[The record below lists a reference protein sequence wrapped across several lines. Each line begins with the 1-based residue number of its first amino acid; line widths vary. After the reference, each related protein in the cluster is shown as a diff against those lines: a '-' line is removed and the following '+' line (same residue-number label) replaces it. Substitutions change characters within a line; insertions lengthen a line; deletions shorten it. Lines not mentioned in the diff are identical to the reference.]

1 MKKVDARNSGDSKKR
16 SDKGRSSSSRQLSVV
31 KDKGAELK
39 AADKDSSKKAL
50 PSGKKQDADIAPSDE
65 VDYSLLGVTS
75 KKRQMQ
81 KTKKAQQK
89 TREFNS
95 RFNKVTGKPRTP
107 LAVLIITPIACLA
120 LLSTFYLGYL
130 IKTGYFRETIVASM
144 ADGTTANL
152 FVEDA
157 LAYITT
163 DKFFPGTKIDGIDVG
178 GMTKEQA
185 KEAVVAAQPKSPDR
199 VAISL
204 SLDGK
209 EYDLDFSNVTFEYNT
224 DDVINEAYALYRLKG
239 GEDNATL
246 TEYFN
251 GVQALKVDPKEY
263 QTAYTVKHEGVEE
276 TVKELL
282 EKFHLEPVNAEIK
295 TFDADSRAYTIIPE
309 KKGYNI
315 NIPATT
321 EKVKQM
327 LDSRNY
333 VGSVLVEAE
342 IISPE
347 ITAASIN
354 ETFGLIS
361 SCNTKTTKNSNRNNN
376 IKKACSYINGTIVKP
391 GKEFSF
397 NKTVGQRTAK
407 RGFKEAIV
415 IAGGQYEQGLG
426 GGICQV
432 SSTLYNAVIKAGLT
446 ATERHPHAFP
456 SSYLP
461 IGQDATVD
469 WPHLDFKFKNTSD
482 SEIVVVAWWSKK
494 DRICHIEIY
503 GKKLADG
510 QKVKFESKITS
521 KGKKPSTVE
530 YYEDPNMKAGETET
544 VRTAHYACTA
554 VSYQVWYDKNGKEL
568 KRKKIATS
576 HFKAYTKRVAV
587 GTLLDNGKHAKL
599 DTKTGK
605 LSGMPTSTPK
615 PTKKKKATNPP
626 KPKVA
631 ETKAQT

>member
-1 MKKVDARNSGDSKKR
+1 MKKVDARNSGASGKR
-16 SDKGRSSSSRQLSVV
+16 SDKGVSSSNRQLSVRKDTGAKLPSAAKTV
-31 KDKGAELK
+31 K
-39 AADKDSSKKAL
+39 SSSAKAL
-50 PSGKKQDADIAPSDE
+50 PAAKKADADMVPSNE
-65 VDYSLLGVTS
+65 FDYSLLGVTS
-75 KKRQMQ
+75 KKRQQQ
-81 KTKKAQQK
+81 KVKKAQQK
-89 TREFNS
+89 TREHNA
-95 RFNKVTGKPRTP
+95 RYDKRTGKARTP
-107 LAVLIITPIACLA
+107 VAILIVTPVAIAA
-120 LLSTFYLGYL
+120 LLATFYLGYL

-144 ADGTTANL
+144 ADGSTANL

-157 LAYITT
+157 LSYIST

-185 KEAVVAAQPKSPDR
+185 KAAVVAAQPKSPDR

-209 EYDLDFSNVTFEYNT
+209 EYDLDFSNVSFEYNT
-224 DDVINEAYALYRLKG
+224 DDVVNEAYSLYRLKG

-282 EKFHLEPVNAEIK
+282 EKFHLEPVNASIS
-295 TFDADSRAYTIIPE
+295 TFDVDSRAYTIIPE
-309 KKGYNI
+309 KKGYKI

-342 IISPE
+342 IIEPE
-347 ITAASIN
+347 ITEASIN
-354 ETFGLIS
+354 ATFGRIS
-361 SCNTKTTKNSNRNNN
+361 SCTTKTTKNSNRNNN
-376 IKKACSYINGTIVKP
+376 IKKACAYMNGTIVKP

-397 NKTVGQRTAK
+397 NKAVGQRTAA
-407 RGFKEAIV
+407 RGFKEAKV
-415 IAGGQYEQGLG
+415 IAGGQYEMGLG

-432 SSTLYNAVIKAGLT
+432 SSTLYNAVIMAGLT

-461 IGQDATVD
+461 LGQDATVD
-469 WPHLDFKFKNTSD
+469 WPHLDFKFKNTTD
-482 SEIVVVAWWSKK
+482 TEIIVVSWWSKS
-494 DRICHIEIY
+494 DRIVHVEIY
-503 GKKLADG
+503 GKKLPDG
-510 QKVKFESKITS
+510 QKIKFESKTTS
-521 KGKKPSTVE
+521 KGKTPSKVE
-530 YYEDPNMKAGETET
+530 YVEDPDKKAGEKET
-544 VRTAHYACTA
+544 VRTAHYACTV
-554 VSYQVWYDKNGKEL
+554 VSYQVWYDKNGKEI
-568 KRKKIATS
+568 KRKKISTS
-576 HFKAYTKRVAV
+576 NFRAYTKKVAV

-599 DTKTGK
+599 DTKTGE
-605 LSGMPTSTPK
+605 LSGLPTNTPK
-615 PTKKKKATNPP
+615 PTKKKATATPVPN
-626 KPKVA
+626 A
-631 ETKAQT
+631 

>member
-1 MKKVDARNSGDSKKR
+1 MKKVDARGSGAEKKR
-16 SDKGRSSSSRQLSVV
+16 SDKGQKNTENKLSVR
-31 KDKGAELK
+31 KESGAKLSLPEK
-39 AADKDSSKKAL
+39 AGKTQSKE
-50 PSGKKQDADIAPSDE
+50 IAPAKKSNE
-65 VDYSLLGVTS
+65 VDYSLLGVTD
-75 KKRQMQ
+75 KKRQQIKVKQAKQ
-81 KTKKAQQK
+81 KEAEENYKKRTGKKRIPLAYII
-89 TREFNS
+89 FAP
-95 RFNKVTGKPRTP
+95 FVLLAVIVTGYF
-107 LAVLIITPIACLA
+107 V
-120 LLSTFYLGYL
+120 YLVNS
-130 IKTGYFRETIVASM
+130 GYFRETIVASM
-144 ADGTTANL
+144 ADGSTANL

-157 LAYITT
+157 LSYLST
-163 DKFFPGTKIDGIDVG
+163 DKFFAGTKIDGIDVG

-185 KEAVVAAQPKSPDR
+185 KAAVVAAQPKSPER

-224 DDVINEAYALYRLKG
+224 DDVINEAYSLYRLQG
-239 GEDNATL
+239 DEDNSKL

-282 EKFHLEPVNAEIK
+282 SKFHLEPENASIS
-295 TFDADSRAYTIIPE
+295 TFDTDSRAFTIIPE

-347 ITAASIN
+347 ITEASIN
-354 ETFGLIS
+354 ATFGRIS
-361 SCNTKTTKNSNRNNN
+361 SCTSKTTRNANRNNN
-376 IKKACSYINGTIVKP
+376 IKKACAYMNGYILKP

-397 NKTVGQRTAK
+397 NKVVGQRTAA
-407 RGFKEAIV
+407 RGFKEATV

-446 ATERHPHAFP
+446 ASERHPHAFP
-456 SSYLP
+456 STYLP
-461 IGQDATVD
+461 LGQDATVD
-469 WPHLDFKFKNTSD
+469 YPHLDFKFKNTTD
-482 SEIVVVAWWSKK
+482 GEIIVVAWWSKS
-494 DRICHIEIY
+494 DRICHVELY
-503 GKKLADG
+503 GKKLPDG
-510 QKVKFESKITS
+510 QTIKFESKTTS
-521 KGKKPSTVE
+521 KGKTPSKVE
-530 YYEDPNMKAGETET
+530 YVEDPDMKVGDKE
-544 VRTAHYACTA
+544 VLRTAHNACTV
-554 VSYQVWYDKNGKEL
+554 VSYQVWYDKSGKEI

-576 HFKAYTKRVAV
+576 NFRAYTKKVAV
-587 GTLLDNGKHAKL
+587 GTLLPNGKHAKL
-599 DTKTGK
+599 NTSTGE
-605 LSGMPTSTPK
+605 LSGIPTATPK
-615 PTKKKKATNPP
+615 PTKAKATKAP
-626 KPKVA
+626 
-631 ETKAQT
+631 TKAPANNDG

>member
-1 MKKVDARNSGDSKKR
+1 MKKVDARSSGAAKKR
-16 SDKGRSSSSRQLSVV
+16 SDIGQKNTEKKLSVR
-31 KDKGAELK
+31 KDPDAKFVLPAK
-39 AADKDSSKKAL
+39 AAKTSSEVAPVKK
-50 PSGKKQDADIAPSDE
+50 SNE

-75 KKRQMQ
+75 KKRQQVKAKQAKQ
-81 KTKKAQQK
+81 KAAEERYKQ
-89 TREFNS
+89 R
-95 RFNKVTGKPRTP
+95 TGKPRTP
-107 LAVLIITPIACLA
+107 IAIMIITPVAIFAA
-120 LLSTFYLGYL
+120 LVTFYFGYL

-144 ADGTTANL
+144 ADGSTANL

-157 LAYITT
+157 RSYLST
-163 DKFFPGTKIDGIDVG
+163 DKFFQGTKIDGIDVG

-185 KEAVVAAQPKSPDR
+185 KAAVVAAQPKSPDR

-209 EYDLDFSNVTFEYNT
+209 EYDLDFSNVSFEYNT
-224 DDVINEAYALYRLKG
+224 DDVINEAYNLYRLKG
-239 GEDNATL
+239 DEDNSDL

-282 EKFHLEPVNAEIK
+282 SKFHLEPVNASIS
-295 TFDADSRAYTIIPE
+295 TFDADSRAFTIIPE
-309 KKGYNI
+309 KRGYKI
-315 NIPATT
+315 DIPATT

-347 ITAASIN
+347 ITEASIN
-354 ETFGLIS
+354 ATFGRIS
-361 SCNTKTTKNSNRNNN
+361 SCTSKTTRNSNRNNN
-376 IKKACSYINGTIVKP
+376 IKKACAYMNGYILKP

-397 NKTVGQRTAK
+397 NKVVGQRTAA
-407 RGFKEAIV
+407 RGFKEATV

-456 SSYLP
+456 STYLP

-469 WPHLDFKFKNTSD
+469 YPHLDFKFKNTTD
-482 SEIVVVAWWSKK
+482 GEIIVVAWWSKS
-494 DRICHIEIY
+494 DRICHVELY
-503 GKKLADG
+503 GKKLPDG
-510 QKVKFESKITS
+510 QTVKFESKTTS
-521 KGKKPSTVE
+521 KGKTPSKVE
-530 YYEDPNMKAGETET
+530 YVEDPEMKVGEKET
-544 VRTAHYACTA
+544 VRTAHYACTV
-554 VSYQVWYDKNGKEL
+554 VSYQVWYDKSGKEI

-576 HFKAYTKRVAV
+576 NFRAYTKKVAI
-587 GTLLDNGKHAKL
+587 GTLLPNGKHAKL
-599 DTKTGK
+599 NTKTGE
-605 LSGMPTSTPK
+605 LSGVPTATPK
-615 PTKKKKATNPP
+615 PTKAKAT
-626 KPKVA
+626 
-631 ETKAQT
+631 TKAPTKAPANNA